1 MNNYIYSL
9 LQVSFTFAILYSV
22 YFLLFRKLTFFRLNR
37 AVLLGIIPLS
47 ILTPFI
53 GNNLIKIPAG
63 NVYLPNF
70 EEFIHVA
77 QNTAA
82 VEATKGFSVS
92 ADTFIAILYFTGFSI
107 FAFRLVLS
115 ALLLIRLKRKSIV
128 VKDSPFTIIYAPV
141 SQTFSCF
148 NWIFIPG
155 NSAHAVDNTIL
166 MHEKRHAKL
175 KHTVDLVLTEF
186 FSVIFWFNP
195 FVYFYRKSLTAVHEF
210 QDDSLIVE
218 GGVKRSNYLLK
229 MLQNLESEAR
239 LNGLLNYFNTTSVKQ
254 RVKMI
259 TKEKSAKFKGF
270 RYLMIL
276 PAIALL
282 ALSFSESNIN
292 PVVQLT
298 GGTSATQG
306 KPELSPIASTDN
318 KGITNQ
324 FGIKFKNPV
333 TKEVATHNGIDFKT
347 NEGVSIL
354 ATSSGRVVKAATED
368 KWGNLIIIDHGNG
381 YESWYA
387 HLKGFNVKEGETVK
401 KGQIIGFVGN
411 TGVSTGFHLHFE
423 IHENGKPVNPLS
435 YITK

>member
-1 MNNYIYSL
+1 
-9 LQVSFTFAILYSV
+9 
-22 YFLLFRKLTFFRLNR
+22 
-37 AVLLGIIPLS
+37 
-47 ILTPFI
+47 
-53 GNNLIKIPAG
+53 
-63 NVYLPNF
+63 
-70 EEFIHVA
+70 
-77 QNTAA
+77 
-82 VEATKGFSVS
+82 
-92 ADTFIAILYFTGFSI
+92 
-107 FAFRLVLS
+107 
-115 ALLLIRLKRKSIV
+115 
-128 VKDSPFTIIYAPV
+128 
-141 SQTFSCF
+141 
-148 NWIFIPG
+148 
-155 NSAHAVDNTIL
+155 
-166 MHEKRHAKL
+166 
-175 KHTVDLVLTEF
+175 
-186 FSVIFWFNP
+186 
-195 FVYFYRKSLTAVHEF
+195 
-210 QDDSLIVE
+210 
-218 GGVKRSNYLLK
+218 

-239 LNGLLNYFNTTSVKQ
+239 LNGLLNYFNTTSIKQ
-254 RVKMI
+254 RVQMI
-259 TKEKSAKFKGF
+259 TKNKSVKFNGY
-270 RYLMIL
+270 RYLLIL